1 MTLVGDA
8 TKANKTSTTPPETK
22 DFYLISS
29 SLRLS
34 FWSGLAFGFVVA
46 NFLLSLVPY
55 SVMLGN
61 FFNDDERH

>member
-34 FWSGLAFGFVVA
+34 FWSGLMYGFVA
-46 NFLLSLVPY
+46 
-55 SVMLGN
+55 M
-61 FFNDDERH
+61 